1 MNHRLLESLWFHMS
15 GAAWLWETLPD
26 PRMPGLCRVRTA
38 EVVMKVGGGGG
49 DPPPFLQCAVLHLP
63 SSSIS
68 QTHSSKGMWQVLG
81 AGRGKHPHVFQ
92 GTVQRE
98 G

>member
-1 MNHRLLESLWFHMS
+1 MVPHIRSSLAL
-15 GAAWLWETLPD
+15 GDAARPKNAWP
-26 PRMPGLCRVRTA
+26 LCRVRTA

-49 DPPPFLQCAVLHLP
+49 YPPPFMQCAVLHLP

-81 AGRGKHPHVFQ
+81 AGRGKHPHVFR

>member
-1 MNHRLLESLWFHMS
+1 MVSHVRSSLAL
-15 GAAWLWETLPD
+15 GDAARPKNAWP
-26 PRMPGLCRVRTA
+26 LCRVGTA
-38 EVVMKVGGGGG
+38 EVVMKVWGGG
-49 DPPPFLQCAVLHLP
+49 PPPFLQCALLHLL

-81 AGRGKHPHVFQ
+81 AGRGKHPHVSP